1 MQIKEITVN
10 GKKYLAFEDEIA
22 PETKL
27 VYIKGSKGFIMCGFL
42 NLETAEKKGNIAAF
56 VTGVKT
62 IDDVL
67 KTKIAAATSFASAA
81 GIASGMPVSEAL
93 EIIY

>member
-27 VYIKGSKGFIMCGFL
+27 VYIKRFKRIYYVRFL
-42 NLETAEKKGNIAAF
+42 NLKPQKKGNIAA
-56 VTGVKT
+56 
-62 IDDVL
+62 L
-67 KTKIAAATSFASAA
+67 
-81 GIASGMPVSEAL
+81 
-93 EIIY
+93 